1 MRGRGLPI
9 NVVSAAHMLVANVTS
24 QDLCFFSLAFTMVE
38 HVDHFQLTRA
48 AREAVMALPG

>member
-1 MRGRGLPI
+1 
-9 NVVSAAHMLVANVTS
+9 MLVANVTS